1 MFELEEKTYQ
11 RLRPTLPPGKFAL
24 IRGEDLVGLYDTQE
38 AALSAGTER
47 FGLTALFIRKVG
59 DEVMVVSAPALSLGI
74 LRAHSQPALPGG
86 EPIHAKQKRGG
97 VTWKT

>member
-47 FGLTALFIRKVG
+47 FGLTALRT
-59 DEVMVVSAPALSLGI
+59 PASDL
-74 LRAHSQPALPGG
+74 
-86 EPIHAKQKRGG
+86 
-97 VTWKT
+97 